1 MTTPVSPNGPIAPAA
16 LPAVLDS
23 DLRRLRL
30 PVVLAQYAR
39 IAQEAAQAGCS

>member
-1 MTTPVSPNGPIAPAA
+1 MTTTVSPNGPIAPAA